1 MSFITPTLD
10 RAYRVSSRILDQIQF
25 LMRLGRH
32 LIVTWPGLVWPGVAT
47 DLNQSVSDEII
58 TWSSTTARA
67 NLVSAS
73 FTGWSAALR
82 KSETLKHREN
92 IRGELNQETAGWPP
106 VLHSVLHCELYKYI
120 LG

>member
-32 LIVTWPGLVWPGVAT
+32 LIVTWPGVAT

-92 IRGELNQETAGWPP
+92 IRGELNQVT
-106 VLHSVLHCELYKYI
+106 
-120 LG
+120 LGCWVALSS